1 MRGTHSK
8 LTYANVVSTLCL
20 FLLLGGGAYAA
31 SQINGRNLKN
41 RSVSG
46 AKIKRDGLTGT
57 EIKESRLGKVPKAVD
72 ADTLGG
78 QSPSS
83 YRRQCPTGLSQAA
96 DVCYEPTR
104 RTSAT
109 WRDALKTCARAQLRL
124 PSAAELA
131 LVYDHSGAVQNQEL
145 TETPYDANYGPGTDV
160 PLVILLAQNASRQVL
175 TTAADRSSATAFD
188 FRCVTSPSN

>member
-1 MRGTHSK
+1 MRGIHSK

-20 FLLLGGGAYAA
+20 FLVLGGGAYAA
-31 SQINGRNLKN
+31 NQISGARLRN

-46 AKIKRDGLTGT
+46 AKIKRDALGGT
-57 EIKESRLGKVPKAVD
+57 EIKESRVGKVPKAIN

-83 YRRQCPTGLSQAA
+83 YQLQCPAGLSRAA
-96 DVCYEPTR
+96 DVCYEPAQR
-104 RTSAT
+104 ASAK
-109 WRDALKTCARAQLRL
+109 WRDALAICARAQLRL
-124 PSAAELA
+124 PSASELA
-131 LVYDHSGAVQNQEL
+131 LVYDHSGAVQTQEL

-160 PLVILLAQNASRQVL
+160 PLVILLSQNSSRQVL
-175 TTAADRSSATAFD
+175 TVAADRSSTAFA